1 MIVSFKHKG
10 LELFFTKSSYKGI
23 PAQFSPRIERILDRL
38 DASKDPDDMSLPGY
52 KFHALKGDRKGEYAV
67 SISGNWR
74 ITFEFDGQDAVNVN
88 LEDYH

>member
-10 LELFFTKSSYKGI
+10 LELFFTKSSCKGI
-23 PAQFSPRIERILDRL
+23 PAQFAPRIERILDRL
-38 DASKDPDDMSLPGY
+38 DASKDPDDMSVPGY

-67 SISGNWR
+67 SVSGNWR
-74 ITFEFDGQDAVNVN
+74 ITFEFDGQEAVNVN